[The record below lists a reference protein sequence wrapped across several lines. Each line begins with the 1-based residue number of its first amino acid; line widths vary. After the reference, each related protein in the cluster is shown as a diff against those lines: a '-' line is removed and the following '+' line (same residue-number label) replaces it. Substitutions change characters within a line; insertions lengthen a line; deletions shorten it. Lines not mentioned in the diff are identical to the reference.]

1 MSLLWAVVGLLS
13 GVLIFIATPIL
24 VGPYL
29 GVGSRQR
36 ILDFYVSMAMVACGR
51 AQLLR
56 RLHGGHTIRASEYD
70 SKHEAEKFSLGGETK
85 HAEDVANLM
94 SRLHNKPFGMVY
106 EDSNVIVDPLHAE
119 AGEIHSEQVAA
130 GKHQAT
136 ERVTGEDGET
146 REREVYTPDLPIPE
160 ATRLVDLVHISSL
173 VPGSAKLGDTEQ
185 AEEYVKISLEG
196 FKSAS
201 TMEYMI
207 VLMGFGVGFGVVF
220 LAMSQGG
227 SITSSVSLSL
237 MPAPTGVLG

>member
-13 GVLIFIATPIL
+13 GVLLFIATPII
-24 VGPYL
+24 VGPRL
-29 GVGSRQR
+29 GASNRQR
-36 ILDFYVSMAMVACGR
+36 ILDFYAEMAMVAFGR

-94 SRLHNKPFGMVY
+94 SRLHNKAFGMVY
-106 EDSNVIVDPLHAE
+106 EDSNVIIDPLHAE
-119 AGEIHSEQVAA
+119 AGEFHSEQVAA
-130 GKHQAT
+130 GKHQAA
-136 ERVTGEDGET
+136 ERVTDENGET
-146 REREVYTPDLPIPE
+146 REREVYTPDLPVPKV
-160 ATRLVDLVHISSL
+160 TRLVDLAHISSL

-227 SITSSVSLSL
+227 SITSTVSLSL